1 MTSAL
6 VPPLLIFFATDDSV
20 DLQIIHKPRRTAR
33 ELPHR
38 LPGQRNPNRWRSCGS
53 LVLGEADIIGGSG
66 RLIISLRK
74 LSIPCI
80 TIMFFWFLLLFSAFG
95 GGHLGRNRHIYF
107 KHAFTRGGVNNG

>member
-80 TIMFFWFLLLFSAFG
+80 TIMFFWFLLPFLLSEVDIWVEID
-95 GGHLGRNRHIYF
+95 IYTSNMPSPE
-107 KHAFTRGGVNNG
+107 AE